1 MKDALR
7 PLIGLLIQTGVLGGT
22 AEEVLSKVVDAYI
35 ADSFDAATGRF
46 YGYVLSNIESPR
58 IITSKDW
65 WFDDEVKWEWQVRL
79 ALPTDLEFSFPV
91 GPEAPQ
97 ILELRCG
104 NSGVKVQYD
113 DVNLSGRFRFGIAM
127 NAINHF
133 LLKTGSPLRLVEVAD
148 AGEDFAAYVITE
160 GDGAA
165 LRNQL
170 RAFLVP
176 ESLTNYQVEVEEK
189 HRPVVLE

>member
-7 PLIGLLIQTGVLGGT
+7 PLIELLIQTGVLGGT

-35 ADSFDAATGRF
+35 EDSFDAATGRF
-46 YGYVLSNIESPR
+46 YGYVFSNIESPR
-58 IITSKDW
+58 IVTDEEW
-65 WFDDEVKWEWQVRL
+65 WFDDEVKWDWQTRL
-79 ALPTDLEFSFPV
+79 ALPGDLKFFFPS
-91 GPEAPQ
+91 GPDAPQ

-104 NSGVKVQYD
+104 DSVIKVQYT

-127 NAINHF
+127 NAINH
-133 LLKTGSPLRLVEVAD
+133 LLLTIGSSLRLVEVMD

>member
-7 PLIGLLIQTGVLGGT
+7 PLIELLIQTGVLGGT

-46 YGYVLSNIESPR
+46 YGYVFSNIESPR
-58 IITSKDW
+58 IITSGDW
-65 WFDDEVKWEWQVRL
+65 WFDDEVKWEWQARL
-79 ALPTDLEFSFPV
+79 ALPTDLEISFPV

-97 ILELRCG
+97 ILELRCR

-133 LLKTGSPLRLVEVAD
+133 LLTIGSSLHLVEVTD
-148 AGEDFAAYVITE
+148 AGEDFAAYIITE
-160 GDGAA
+160 GDRAA
-165 LRNQL
+165 LREQL
-170 RAFLVP
+170 RALLVP
-176 ESLTNYQVEVEEK
+176 KSITNYQDVVEEK
-189 HRPVVLE
+189 HHPRVL